1 MAFYDKFE
9 AKHNQSQTYGVKL
22 IEAVVNQLV
31 AA

>member
-1 MAFYDKFE
+1 MAFYDELE
-9 AKHNQSQTYGVKL
+9 AELKQSQTYGVEF

>member
-1 MAFYDKFE
+1 MALYDELE
-9 AKHNQSQTYGVKL
+9 AKHKQSQTYGVKL

>member
-1 MAFYDKFE
+1 MVFYYELEVKS
-9 AKHNQSQTYGVKL
+9 NQSQTYGVKL

>member
-1 MAFYDKFE
+1 MTFYDELE
-9 AKHNQSQTYGVKL
+9 AKHKQSQTYDVKL

>member
-1 MAFYDKFE
+1 MAFYYELEVKF
-9 AKHNQSQTYGVKL
+9 KQSQTYGVKL